1 MAVTRSFLKGMSLTD
16 EQVSAIIEEHT
27 NTISGLKADRDKY
40 KADAEKLAEVQTEL
54 DNLKKDDW
62 KAKFDKEHSDFEAF
76 KSNAEKAKTLESV
89 KDAYKALLKA
99 QKVGEK
105 HIDSVMRVTDFGN
118 MVLKD
123 GKLEGEDK
131 LIDSIKKDWGGFIY
145 SDGTQGANV
154 ETPPAGTGK
163 KLSTAEIYAKDEH
176 GRYKLSTAERQKA
189 IAENLRTNQ

>member
-1 MAVTRSFLKGMSLTD
+1 MAVTRSFLKGMGLTD

-27 NTISGLKADRDKY
+27 NTINGLKADRDKY
-40 KADAEKLAEVQTEL
+40 KADAEKLTTVQTEL

-131 LIDSIKKDWGGFIY
+131 LIESIKKDWGGFI
-145 SDGTQGANV
+145 
-154 ETPPAGTGK
+154 
-163 KLSTAEIYAKDEH
+163 
-176 GRYKLSTAERQKA
+176 
-189 IAENLRTNQ
+189 